1 VDEIFG
7 PVGDQSELEGS
18 TTENGSVAKMKG
30 RMWVSPSFD
39 QSSTFR
45 EMSFRVFGGECQRWS
60 WPARPDPRPSS
71 VDSGCI
77 CNKTNTCKR
86 RKNRINW
93 CQFHPR
99 TELKRIDVR
108 GRQKPEATRKQKQAV
123 PNQTRKGHSHGSKE
137 EGSGQEEGS
146 RQEGSG
152 QEEGSRQ
159 EEVILSDL

>member
-1 VDEIFG
+1 MDEIFG

-108 GRQKPEATRKQKQAV
+108 GRQKPEATRKQNQAV
-123 PNQTRKGHSHGSKE
+123 QTKPERDTPMAAKKKAPAKKKAAAKKAPAKKKAAAKKK
-137 EGSGQEEGS
+137 
-146 RQEGSG
+146 
-152 QEEGSRQ
+152 
-159 EEVILSDL
+159 